1 MKKIKK
7 AKMLVIGLDGA
18 CWPLIKGWIEK
29 GFLPNIK
36 ELRESGVWGDL
47 KSSIPPITCPAWKC
61 YSTGKNPGKLGV
73 FWWEHL
79 DLEKKKSIIPNSR
92 SFDSKELWDYLNE
105 YGIKTGIVGM
115 PTTYPPKK
123 IEGFMVS
130 GGPGAPNTGF
140 TYPPELENDLKKE
153 FNYTPNPEYPG
164 KIEDP
169 SNRREVVIKAIE
181 QVKSNFKI
189 AKYLLEKEKPNFL
202 QIVTYHINGPLQHYF
217 YDSEPTKKAWI
228 LVDTYIGRLKDK
240 FDYTLIF
247 SDHGTSPMI
256 KQFFI
261 NAWLKKEGY
270 LICHKQAGEIL
281 AKIGLNRGAIIK
293 LLEKYRLKGFFKKLG
308 ISKTI
313 ARQIPDSRGL
323 FGEREGLAIL
333 KKVDWKKTKIVGLAQ
348 GPLYINKSVLSKEE
362 QESLK
367 KELIENLESFKDPET
382 GINPIKKVYRKEE
395 VYKGKYLENAPDL
408 IALDSDPYHN
418 KGGIG
423 KNVIFRNSVWKGNNS
438 RKGLFLISGDGIKKG
453 KRLDAEI
460 YDLAPTIMH
469 MFNLS
474 IPPDIDGK
482 VLNEVFTNA
491 KKMKVRYRRSRKD
504 ERERIRRAIQRLR
517 EK

>member
-1 MKKIKK
+1 MRG
-7 AKMLVIGLDGA
+7 KMLVIGLDGA
-18 CWPLIKGWIEK
+18 CWPLINGWIEK
-29 GFLPNIK
+29 GFLPNIR
-36 ELRESGVWGDL
+36 ELRENGVWGDL
-47 KSSIPPITCPAWKC
+47 TSCIPPVTCPAWKC

-79 DLEKKKSIIPNSR
+79 DLQKKMSIIPDSR
-92 SFDSKELWDYLNE
+92 AFDSKEVWDYLNE
-105 YGIKTGIVGM
+105 EGIKTGIVGM

-130 GGPGAPNTGF
+130 GGPGAYNTGF
-140 TYPPELENDLKKE
+140 TYPPELENYLKKK
-153 FNYTPNPEYPG
+153 FDYAPNPNYSG
-164 KIEDP
+164 NIEDP
-169 SNRREVVIKAIE
+169 HCREEVVAKTIE
-181 QVKSNFKI
+181 QIVSNFKVAEYI
-189 AKYLLEKEKPNFL
+189 FKKENPSFL

-217 YDSEPTKKAWI
+217 YDGEPTKKAWI
-228 LVDTYIGRLKDK
+228 IVDTYIGRLMDK

-270 LICHKQAGEIL
+270 LSHHRIPGEIF
-281 AKIGLNRGAIIK
+281 AKIGFNKGAIVK
-293 LLEKYRLKGFFKKLG
+293 MLEKYRLKVFFKKLG

-323 FGEREGLAIL
+323 FGEKEGLAIF
-333 KKVDWKKTKIVGLAQ
+333 KKVDWKKTKIVGSAQ

-395 VYKGKYLENAPDL
+395 VYEGKYLENAPDL

-453 KRLDAEI
+453 KRLDADI
-460 YDLAPTIMH
+460 YDLAPTIIH
-469 MFNLS
+469 IFNIP

-482 VLNEVFTNA
+482 VLKEVFTNA
-491 KKMKVRYRRSRKD
+491 RKMKVRYRRSGKD
-504 ERERIRRAIQRLR
+504 ERERIRRVIQRLR